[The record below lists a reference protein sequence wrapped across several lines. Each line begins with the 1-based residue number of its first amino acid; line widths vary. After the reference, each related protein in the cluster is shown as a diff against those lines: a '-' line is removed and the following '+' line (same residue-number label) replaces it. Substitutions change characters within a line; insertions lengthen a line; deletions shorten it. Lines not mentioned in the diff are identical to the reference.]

1 MLIISIG
8 PIGDLKNLS
17 KLLDFQD
24 KRDSIRHPDRKEKSL
39 KVEISDGPQTST
51 QQARLKETLKQ
62 WSAKL

>member
-1 MLIISIG
+1 MCSKKNWYRIIDKKIG
-8 PIGDLKNLS
+8 LK
-17 KLLDFQD
+17 D
-24 KRDSIRHPDRKEKSL
+24 KRDSIRHPDRKEKSV